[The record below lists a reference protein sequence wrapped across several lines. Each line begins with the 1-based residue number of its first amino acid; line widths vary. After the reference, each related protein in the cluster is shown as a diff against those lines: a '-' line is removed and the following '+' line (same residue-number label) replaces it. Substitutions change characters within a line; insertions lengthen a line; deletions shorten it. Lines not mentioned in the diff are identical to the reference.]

1 MANDIIFGDVR
12 YILSEFMS
20 IRDIYELHK
29 VNRKSNDKLNMDFI
43 LDCIKKRIKNE
54 LMRIFGNEYNAFVR
68 ALIKSNAVISGSF
81 ILQCILDERWAN
93 SDIDIYLN
101 NYEKDNS
108 IYRFFG
114 EEHELEYWDYYET
127 FPRIKN
133 ISEFNYKPKNYYL
146 ENIKVQ
152 LVRIDTDKKYTLKN
166 HIYNTGFDVCC
177 NMLYFNNRGIMQ
189 IQLRNLLGIIH
200 KKIIFSILDAD
211 DFIFRIKKYSER
223 GFYFKPKY
231 NKIFYLEYVLFKK
244 YRAKIGI
251 NINKERKFNPHYC
264 YQDCIIKLLFR
275 NVKHY
280 HEHGDYYNSIL
291 IDHDDRQI
299 INGLIPHL
307 RIGFTEVDGDFSK
320 FRNLVY
326 KCKTLDDYVKLRE
339 KFTKDKSIF
348 KVDPNMKYD
357 IKYGLNYEQKVN
369 ENKKN
374 NNNINNGWQL
384 VSKKKNAKSNN
395 KLSNDNIS
403 NDKKKNVVVSNDIDK
418 TVSWADHLKKIHNG
432 KN

>member
-1 MANDIIFGDVR
+1 MADNVLFGDVR
-12 YILSEFMS
+12 YILSDIMS

-29 VNRKSNDKLNMDFI
+29 VNRKSNEKLNMAFI
-43 LDCIKKRIKNE
+43 VDCIKKRIKDE
-54 LMRIFGNEYNAFVR
+54 LIRIFGDEYDAFVS
-68 ALIKSNAVISGSF
+68 ALVKSNAVISGSF

-114 EEHELEYWDYYET
+114 EEHELEYWDYYKT

-133 ISEFNYKPKNYYL
+133 ISEFDYKPKNYYL
-146 ENIKVQ
+146 EKIKVQ
-152 LVRIDTDKKYTLKN
+152 VVRIDTDKKYTLKN

-189 IQLRNLLGIIH
+189 IQLRNLLGIIY

-211 DFIFRIKKYSER
+211 DFMFRIKKYSER

-244 YRAKIGI
+244 YRVMVGI
-251 NINKERKFNPHYC
+251 NKNKGRKFNPYSCHE
-264 YQDCIIKLLFR
+264 DCIIKLLFR

-280 HEHGDYYNSIL
+280 HEYGDYYNSIL

-299 INGLIPHL
+299 INDLLPHL
-307 RIGFTEVDGDFSK
+307 KIGSNVTNGK
-320 FRNLVY
+320 FRSLAY
-326 KCKTLDDYVKLRE
+326 RCKTLDNYIKLRE

-348 KVDPNMKYD
+348 KIDPTMKYD
-357 IKYGLNYEQKVN
+357 IKYGLNYEQPVN
-369 ENKKN
+369 ANKKN

-384 VSKKKNAKSNN
+384 VSKKKKTTS
-395 KLSNDNIS
+395 DNVS
-403 NDKKKNVVVSNDIDK
+403 NDKNKNTIVSNNIDK
-418 TVSWADHLKKIHNG
+418 TVSWADHLKKIHNQ